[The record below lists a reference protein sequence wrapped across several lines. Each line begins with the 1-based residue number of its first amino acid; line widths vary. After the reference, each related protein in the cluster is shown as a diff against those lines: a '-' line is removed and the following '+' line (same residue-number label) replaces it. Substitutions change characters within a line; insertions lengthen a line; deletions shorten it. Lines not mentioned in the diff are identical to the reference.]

1 MTFPCPQEAIRIHV
15 LLNLQI
21 SIVSAGELTR
31 SRNDAIGFN
40 KHSSH
45 VSIQTHTLNYKR
57 ASTEAQ
63 SFKRVSG
70 YSVIR
75 STVSVG
81 LLPDFIFSAVLLLGK
96 GDLIDL
102 KGVVLFL
109 PGFLINSLELLVWIL
124 SMSRTRSPING
135 YDIAQ
140 LYSCS
145 ERGVQLWVYLDIRSL
160 SRRPSN

>member
-57 ASTEAQ
+57 ASTEAR

-81 LLPDFIFSAVLLLGK
+81 
-96 GDLIDL
+96 
-102 KGVVLFL
+102 
-109 PGFLINSLELLVWIL
+109 
-124 SMSRTRSPING
+124 
-135 YDIAQ
+135 
-140 LYSCS
+140 
-145 ERGVQLWVYLDIRSL
+145 RSL
-160 SRRPSN
+160 T